1 MKRMFFVVL
10 SLALVATACGDDD
23 SGATTTAAPATTA
36 APTTQAPTT
45 TAAPTT
51 EAPTTTAAEGVTVTG
66 DDGVEVTITD
76 TSTIVSLSG
85 DLTEIL
91 FALGFGDR
99 VVAVDVTTTFPPEAA
114 DIPVIG
120 FGQQLAP
127 EPVLGMRPSLV
138 LANELTGPPE
148 AIEQIRGAGIPVLVI
163 AGGASLDDPAR
174 KIRLIGEVMGAPD
187 AAEALATEVDA
198 DIQAALDVAA
208 QAEATPNAVFVY
220 SRGPELLLVFGT
232 GTATNAML
240 TGAGA
245 VDVGAEAVHG
255 AAPLSAELMAA
266 MQPDVI
272 VLPLSGYHALGG
284 SEAFLQVPGV
294 AQTPAGE
301 NENFLAYDEAY
312 FFNLGPRTGEAL
324 MEFVLDLYPELDP
337 NG

>member
-1 MKRMFFVVL
+1 MKRLIFVVL
-10 SLALVATACGDDD
+10 ALALVAAACGDDD
-23 SGATTTAAPATTA
+23 SA
-36 APTTQAPTT
+36 TT

-51 EAPTTTAAEGVTVTG
+51 TAATTTAAPTTAPPETDAPTTTAAEEGVTVTG

-76 TSTIVSLSG
+76 TSSIVSLSG

-114 DIPVIG
+114 EIPVIG

-148 AIEQIRGAGIPVLVI
+148 AIEQMRGAGIPVLVI
-163 AGGASLDDPAR
+163 AGGTSLDDPAR
-174 KIRLIGEVMGAPD
+174 KIRLIGEVMGAPEE
-187 AAEALATEVDA
+187 AEALAIEVDA
-198 DIQAALDVAA
+198 EIQAALDVAA
-208 QAEATPNAVFVY
+208 QAEASPNAVFVY
-220 SRGPELLLVFGT
+220 SRGPELLLVFGV

-255 AAPLSAELMAA
+255 AAPLSAELLAA

-272 VLPLSGYHALGG
+272 VLPESGFLALGG
-284 SEAFLQVPGV
+284 AEAFLEVPGV

-301 NENFLAYDEAY
+301 NQNFLAYDEAY